1 MKTRAIIF
9 IVPIVLLTLALVGGS
24 SLLLRLFFLTLL
36 VLLVSYLWTIIG
48 IRHISAQ
55 AEKPPERC
63 QIGEQFQQE
72 FVVFNNSKIPKF
84 LLKIE
89 ENTGMGGG
97 YSPRLLNLLPRSSHR
112 WQTTVECRHR
122 GRYSVGSVLA
132 TATDPFGLF
141 SRQRRLGE
149 PHSIIVYP
157 ATIDLPLF
165 KLASFTNFGYGS
177 SQRSINQISPNASSV
192 REFVAGDSLHY
203 VHWRTTAHTG
213 KLMVKVFDAD
223 RSQGS
228 SKTVW
233 VVLDMQ
239 EAAHFGEGEETTE
252 EYGVTIAASVV
263 RKYLESG
270 MWAGLMT
277 SGDETYLFPPERGEE
292 HLWRLLEALAVIKA
306 SGKVAVSQLLS
317 EHVERLRG
325 DSMVV
330 IISPSATGQLMDVIR
345 QLRNRVSSVVVVLLD
360 AASFGGDIEAAKMAP
375 RLSAMGVSVY
385 VVRQGDELARVLSDR
400 LPLLPARYVK
410 DI

>member
-36 VLLVSYLWTIIG
+36 VLLVSYLWAIIG

-63 QIGEQFQQE
+63 QVGEQFQQE
-72 FVVFNNSKIPKF
+72 FTVFNNSKIPKF

-89 ENTGMGGG
+89 ENTDMGGEH
-97 YSPRLLNLLPRSSHR
+97 SPQVLNLLPGSSQC
-112 WQTTVECRHR
+112 WQSTVDCRHR

-141 SRQRRLGE
+141 SRQRRLGK
-149 PHSIIVYP
+149 PHSIIIYP

-165 KLASFTNFGYGS
+165 KLASFTDFGYGS
-177 SQRSINQISPNASSV
+177 GQRSISQISPNASSV
-192 REFVAGDSLHY
+192 REFVAGDSLHH
-203 VHWRTTAHTG
+203 VHWHTTAHTG

-233 VVLDMQ
+233 VILDMQ
-239 EAAHFGEGEETTE
+239 EASHFGEGEEMTE

-270 MWAGLMT
+270 MWAGLIA

-292 HLWRLLEALAVIKA
+292 HLWRILEALALIKA
-306 SGKVAVSQLLS
+306 TGKVSVSQLVY
-317 EHVERLRG
+317 EQMEWLRG

-330 IISPSATGQLMDVIR
+330 IISPSPTGQLVDVIR

-360 AASFGGDIEAAKMAP
+360 AASFGGDTDATEMGHS
-375 RLSAMGVSVY
+375 LSAMGVQVY
-385 VVRQGDELARVLSDR
+385 IVRRGDKLARVLSDR
-400 LPLLPARYVK
+400 FPLLPV
-410 DI
+410 

>member
-24 SLLLRLFFLTLL
+24 SLLLRLFFFTLL
-36 VLLVSYLWTIIG
+36 VLLVSYLWAIIG
-48 IRHISAQ
+48 IRHISTQ

-63 QIGEQFQQE
+63 QVGEQFQQE
-72 FVVFNNSKIPKF
+72 FTVFNNSRIPKF

-89 ENTGMGGG
+89 ENTDLGGEH
-97 YSPRLLNLLPRSSHR
+97 SPQVLNLLPGSSHC
-112 WQTTVECRHR
+112 WQSTVACRHR
-122 GRYSVGSVLA
+122 GRYSVSSVLA

-141 SRQRRLGE
+141 SRQRRLGK

-165 KLASFTNFGYGS
+165 KLASSTDFGYGS
-177 SQRSINQISPNASSV
+177 GQRSISRISPDASSV
-192 REFVAGDSLHY
+192 REFVAGDSLHH
-203 VHWRTTAHTG
+203 VHWHTTAHTG

-239 EAAHFGEGEETTE
+239 EASHFGEGEETTE

-270 MWAGLMT
+270 MWAGLMA

-292 HLWRLLEALAVIKA
+292 HLWHMLEALALIKA
-306 SGKVAVSQLLS
+306 TGKVSVSQLIS
-317 EHVERLRG
+317 EQMERLKG

-330 IISPSATGQLMDVIR
+330 IISPSPTGQLVDVIR

-360 AASFGGDIEAAKMAP
+360 AASFGGDTDATEMVHP
-375 RLSAMGVSVY
+375 LSAMGVQVY
-385 VVRQGDELARVLSDR
+385 VVQQGDELARVLSDR
-400 LPLLPARYVK
+400 FSLLPV
-410 DI
+410 

>member
-9 IVPIVLLTLALVGGS
+9 AVPIVLLTLALVGGS

-36 VLLVSYLWTIIG
+36 VLLVSYLWAIIG

-55 AEKPPERC
+55 AEKPPEHC
-63 QIGEQFQQE
+63 QVGEQFQQE
-72 FVVFNNSKIPKF
+72 FTVFNNSKIPKF

-89 ENTGMGGG
+89 ENTDMGGEH
-97 YSPRLLNLLPRSSHR
+97 SPQLLNLLPGSSHC
-112 WQTTVECRHR
+112 WQSTVNCRHR

-141 SRQRRLGE
+141 SRQHRLGK

-157 ATIDLPLF
+157 ATTDLPLL
-165 KLASFTNFGYGS
+165 KLASFTDFGYGS
-177 SQRSINQISPNASSV
+177 GQRSISQISPNASSV

-203 VHWRTTAHTG
+203 VHWHTTAHTG

-233 VVLDMQ
+233 VILDMQ
-239 EAAHFGEGEETTE
+239 EASHFGEGEETTE
-252 EYGVTIAASVV
+252 EYGITIAASVV

-270 MWAGLMT
+270 MWAGLIA

-292 HLWRLLEALAVIKA
+292 HLWCMLEALALIKA
-306 SGKVAVSQLLS
+306 TGKVSVSQLVS
-317 EHVERLRG
+317 EQMEWFRY

-330 IISPSATGQLMDVIR
+330 IISPSPTGQLVDVIR
-345 QLRNRVSSVVVVLLD
+345 KLRNRVSSVVVVLLD
-360 AASFGGDIEAAKMAP
+360 AASFGGDTDATEMVHS
-375 RLSAMGVSVY
+375 LSAMGVQVY
-385 VVRQGDELARVLSDR
+385 VVRRGDELARVLSDR
-400 LPLLPARYVK
+400 FPLLPVCYIE

>member
-36 VLLVSYLWTIIG
+36 VLLVSYLWAMIG
-48 IRHISAQ
+48 IRHINAQ

-63 QIGEQFQQE
+63 QVGEQFQQE
-72 FVVFNNSKIPKF
+72 FTVFNNSKIPKF
-84 LLKIE
+84 LLRIE
-89 ENTGMGGG
+89 ENTDMGGEH
-97 YSPRLLNLLPRSSHR
+97 SPQVLNLLPRSSHC
-112 WQTTVECRHR
+112 WQSTVDCRHR
-122 GRYSVGSVLA
+122 GRYSVSSVLA

-141 SRQRRLGE
+141 SRQRRLGK

-165 KLASFTNFGYGS
+165 KLASSTDFGYGS
-177 SQRSINQISPNASSV
+177 GQRSISRISPNASSV
-192 REFVAGDSLHY
+192 REFVAGDSLHH
-203 VHWRTTAHTG
+203 VHWHTTAHTG

-239 EAAHFGEGEETTE
+239 EASHFGEGEETTE

-270 MWAGLMT
+270 MWAGLMA

-292 HLWRLLEALAVIKA
+292 HLWHMLEALALIKA
-306 SGKVAVSQLLS
+306 TGKVSVSQLIS
-317 EHVERLRG
+317 EQMERLKG

-330 IISPSATGQLMDVIR
+330 IISPSPTGQLVDIIR

-360 AASFGGDIEAAKMAP
+360 AASFGGDTDATEMVHP
-375 RLSAMGVSVY
+375 FSAMGVQVY
-385 VVRQGDELARVLSDR
+385 VVQQGDELARVLSDR
-400 LPLLPARYVK
+400 FSLLPV
-410 DI
+410 